1 MMAATPNRAAR
12 MPKRPLCPH
21 CERPM
26 TTCLCKALVSVD
38 CPYRLVILQ
47 DPREARHALSSAPIL
62 IKQIRSASLWVG
74 DVFDPAEVIGA
85 NWQTDAALVFPST
98 QATGAHAVKDGGLTT
113 LVFLDGTWKKA
124 ARLIHLNPWLQE
136 LPCLALQ
143 PDQPSTYRIRKSP
156 RADGLSTIE
165 AAVQVL
171 NGLQSIQD
179 FSVILP
185 AFEKMI
191 DYQITAMGRDTYR
204 KNHLKT

>member
-1 MMAATPNRAAR
+1 
-12 MPKRPLCPH
+12 MPKRPRCPN
-21 CERPM
+21 CERPL
-26 TTCLCKALVSVD
+26 TTCLCEALVSVG

-47 DPREARHALSSAPIL
+47 DPKEARHALSSAPIL
-62 IKQIRSASLWVG
+62 VKQVHTASLWVG
-74 DVFDPAEVIGA
+74 EAFNPVEVIGA
-85 NWQTDAALVFPST
+85 NWQEEAVVVFPST
-98 QATGAHAVKDGGLTT
+98 QATGADAVIESTITT
-113 LVFLDGTWKKA
+113 LILLDGTWKKA
-124 ARLIHLNPWLQE
+124 ARLMHLNPWLQQ
-136 LPCLALQ
+136 LPCLALE

-171 NGLQSIQD
+171 NSLQSTQD

-204 KNHLKT
+204 KNHLNA